1 MDLLASIG
9 HRCHDDTAVT
19 IARATDLCDLLRMGR
34 RPEAYLAPPEVREL
48 RELVRHR
55 AKLVALRSGLK
66 AQVTRPGQFAA
77 AADRGGRLRG
87 RAGHQS
93 APGAAGPPPRLPDG
107 ADPARGRSDPGRW
120 RCEAAYRMDLAPP
133 TAGTRIRPAYSAPSR
148 HNRAEADRA
157 ELGWQCGFTPLRA
170 SHQAE
175 ADERVFTRSPSLETK
190 SQFTD
195 EVAWDLV
202 DFAVAGAVVLTCG
215 ND

>member
-148 HNRAEADRA
+148 QTSGGRPCRARVAMRLYA
-157 ELGWQCGFTPLRA
+157 TPGLTSGR
-170 SHQAE
+170 SRRTCLHPIPIVG
-175 ADERVFTRSPSLETK
+175 DEEPVYR
-190 SQFTD
+190 
-195 EVAWDLV
+195 
-202 DFAVAGAVVLTCG
+202 
-215 ND
+215 